1 MKENTRISKAKE
13 IAAIQVGGHGRQED
27 FESCSRNFIN

>member
-1 MKENTRISKAKE
+1 MRENTRISKAKE